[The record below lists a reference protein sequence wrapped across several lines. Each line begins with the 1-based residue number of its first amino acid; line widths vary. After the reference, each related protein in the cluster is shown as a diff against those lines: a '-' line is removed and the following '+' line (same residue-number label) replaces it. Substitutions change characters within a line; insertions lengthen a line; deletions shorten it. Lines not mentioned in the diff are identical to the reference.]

1 MKKLQKKNQW
11 KMLLYK
17 LQFIEQTI
25 MGLSEMVGSFFMSKI
40 ERPANKSQVE
50 ISDF

>member
-1 MKKLQKKNQW
+1 MATAHTLKD
-11 KMLLYK
+11 K

-40 ERPANKSQVE
+40 ERSEKNYSNI
-50 ISDF
+50 IS